1 MCHFETKKETL
12 LKQFQIYQED
22 LQDVAED
29 IQDPL
34 GNILEVFKTI
44 KSYQQIT
51 YVLANFRE
59 FRPFSLNHPN
69 MLLTVRFR

>member
-44 KSYQQIT
+44 KSY
-51 YVLANFRE
+51 
-59 FRPFSLNHPN
+59 
-69 MLLTVRFR
+69 